1 MQATSSSNKGYLIPA
16 TIVVLFL
23 FNIVYWIGKFRMASW
38 PAAAAMYHSIT
49 EHWGLLMFLEF
60 LAISAIFV
68 DLVVQWDKLVGRPLQ
83 IRLTVTALLFSAFV
97 AQFLIGMIDLF
108 MAGEMQ

>member
-1 MQATSSSNKGYLIPA
+1 MQSTTSTNKGYLIP
-16 TIVVLFL
+16 TTMVLLFL
-23 FNIVYWIGKFRMASW
+23 FNIIYWVGKFKWTGW
-38 PAAAAMYHSIT
+38 PTAAVIYHSIT

-60 LAISAIFV
+60 LAIAAIFV
-68 DLVVQWDKLVGRPLQ
+68 DLVVQWDKLTGRPLRV
-83 IRLTVTALLFSAFV
+83 RLAITAVLFSAFV